1 MIGSSAKGRASARRC
16 SGDEG
21 VAIIEAA
28 LIMPV
33 FLVLVFGIF
42 EYGVVFR
49 DYLTAADATA
59 EAAKIGSIQGPYLTA
74 GSGKNADY
82 QMLALIRQDM
92 ATIPADWIERI
103 VIFEATA
110 PTSGSPVDQV
120 PINCIIGGYGGNV
133 ANKCNVYEPY
143 DAFLAVQNNNVG
155 YFNCGGGATRS
166 CGYNPITRTNGP
178 KWQDID
184 YLGVYMKVK
193 RPMLT
198 GVFGEEFETE
208 TASIVRLEPGQL
220 E

>member
-1 MIGSSAKGRASARRC
+1 
-16 SGDEG
+16 
-21 VAIIEAA
+21 
-28 LIMPV
+28 
-33 FLVLVFGIF
+33 
-42 EYGVVFR
+42 
-49 DYLTAADATA
+49 
-59 EAAKIGSIQGPYLTA
+59 
-74 GSGKNADY
+74 
-82 QMLALIRQDM
+82 M

-103 VIFEATA
+103 VIFEASA

-120 PINCIIGGYGGNV
+120 PTNCIIGGYGGNV

-155 YFNCGGGATRS
+155 YFNCSGSATRS

-198 GVFGEEFETE
+198 GIFGEEFETE
-208 TASIVRLEPGQL
+208 TASIVRLDRDSSSDRRTTPVARRLHGDEGAVIIEAALALPIIVILVLGIL
-220 E
+220 EYGMAFHEGIIIERGLTLVGRTVSNLGASPYADFETLRAVDCSCWPCRRRRR